1 MNGFLSR
8 KALNAILTPLGS
20 IPEHRSSLLLFFC
33 FFNDVEHALGPFI
46 TEEITAD
53 SRRADEWAEEGQE

>member
-1 MNGFLSR
+1 MKSFLSR

-20 IPEHRSSLLLFFC
+20 IPEHRSLLLLFSC
-33 FFNDVEHALGPFI
+33 FFNDVEHAPRPLI

-53 SRRADEWAEEGQE
+53 SRRAEEGQE